1 MARYLVT
8 GGAGFIGRHLCRQ
21 LLAEGHDLLVVD
33 DLSNAARPDFAD
45 LGPGRAE
52 FLQAEAGASYEEA
65 RSWLAAV
72 EGCFHLAACASVVRS
87 EEDWPAAHRANLTG
101 GLHLFRA
108 AGALA
113 AEAKPVPIVYASS
126 AATYGAGGEEGRIQ
140 ESAPQRPLGA
150 YGADKLAMELHA
162 RASGASAG
170 TATAGLRIFNA
181 FGPGQDP
188 RSPYSGVITIFL
200 EALLAGRALSI
211 FGDGGQ
217 TRDFIH
223 AEDVAR
229 FFRAALA
236 RASAEGPV
244 WNLCTG
250 RSTTVL
256 ALAELLSKIV
266 SGRAPELRF
275 GPTRL
280 ADARHVVGAPE
291 AAEAA
296 LGVRAEIGLE
306 EGLERLVQQCREQGG
321 RAATE
326 PGGPEAPEN
335 PKGPQAP
342 AASAA

>member
-33 DLSNAARPDFAD
+33 DLSNAARPDFSA

-108 AGALA
+108 AGSLA

-170 TATAGLRIFNA
+170 TATAGAAHLQRLRA
-181 FGPGQDP
+181 GARPA
-188 RSPYSGVITIFL
+188 L
-200 EALLAGRALSI
+200 ALLRRHHHLS
-211 FGDGGQ
+211 
-217 TRDFIH
+217 
-223 AEDVAR
+223 
-229 FFRAALA
+229 
-236 RASAEGPV
+236 
-244 WNLCTG
+244 
-250 RSTTVL
+250 
-256 ALAELLSKIV
+256 
-266 SGRAPELRF
+266 
-275 GPTRL
+275 
-280 ADARHVVGAPE
+280 
-291 AAEAA
+291 
-296 LGVRAEIGLE
+296 
-306 EGLERLVQQCREQGG
+306 
-321 RAATE
+321 
-326 PGGPEAPEN
+326 
-335 PKGPQAP
+335 
-342 AASAA
+342 